1 MKNIVAFLLLSLTA
15 AVAVTSC
22 GDDENGNDSH
32 WFLTPEAAVSGTTV
46 EMTCQTRFGAGVLD
60 NVHVGF
66 AYAPVGGGSNL
77 DFAESTNSR
86 VDGRVV
92 SSTLSGLAP
101 KTTYIVY
108 AFADLSTGRVES
120 SVISFE
126 TGDGDVSVPDPV
138 FGTPSSADVTA
149 ATATLNCDLS
159 FDRDA
164 TDYSVY
170 FRYKAVS
177 AGDYSQVSVPAGAG
191 LKRVGLTGLT
201 PATVYEFQLCV
212 AWAGEF
218 YYSGK
223 GSFTTPGGGTSGLAK
238 YSQWAELP
246 VVQDRPGDYYYAAHY
261 CDGAPGGRN
270 YSVCYSKKKCG
281 AVWVAY
287 PMHTSYTQ
295 GSAGGQNA
303 SWKYDPVV
311 PGSVQPNLSS
321 SYKATGDGSFS
332 RGHMLASND
341 RQSDKPTNKQTFYYT
356 NMSPQIQNGF
366 NSGAWST
373 LEKNCHKMICS
384 DTLYMVTG
392 AYFADDNRTCADK
405 DGKTV
410 IVPTHYYKV
419 LIRSKSGDTG
429 KPVWTLPAD
438 QIECA
443 GYWLE
448 HKVYSG
454 AQPSQFIKSVSWI
467 EEQTGQTF
475 FPNVPNAPKGTL
487 NSSFWKI

>member
-1 MKNIVAFLLLSLTA
+1 MKNIVAFLLLGLAVIA
-15 AVAVTSC
+15 ASC
-22 GDDENGNDSH
+22 GDDKKGDDNQ

-66 AYAPVGGGSNL
+66 TYAPVIGGTIGS
-77 DFAESTNSR
+77 FAESTNSR
-86 VDGRVV
+86 VDGRLI
-92 SSTLSGLAP
+92 SSTLSSLAP
-101 KTTYIVY
+101 ETTYVVR

-120 SVISFE
+120 PVISFE
-126 TGDGDVSVPDPV
+126 TEDGEVPAPDPV
-138 FGTPSSADVTA
+138 FGTPSATGVTTT
-149 ATATLNCDLS
+149 TATLNCDLS

-177 AGDYSQVSVPAGAG
+177 AGDYSQVSVPVGAG
-191 LKRVGLTGLT
+191 LKTVGLTGLT

-270 YSVCYSKKKCG
+270 YSVCYSKKMRG

-287 PMHTSYTQ
+287 PMHTSYTE
-295 GSAGGQNA
+295 GSAGGQNK
-303 SWKYDPVV
+303 SWRYDPVI
-311 PGSVQPNLSS
+311 PASVQPDLSS
-321 SYKATGDGSFS
+321 SYQASGDGSFS

-366 NSGAWST
+366 NGGIWST

-392 AYFADDNRTCADK
+392 AYFANENKHCKDNDNN
-405 DGKTV
+405 TV
-410 IVPTHYYKV
+410 TVPTHYYKV
-419 LIRSKSGDTG
+419 LIRSKSGNTG
-429 KPVWTLPAD
+429 KPIWTLTSD

-443 GYWLE
+443 GYWFE

-454 AQPSQFIKSVSWI
+454 SQPSQFIKSVSWI

-475 FPNVPNAPKGTL
+475 FPNVPNAPKATL
-487 NSSFWKI
+487 DGSFWKI